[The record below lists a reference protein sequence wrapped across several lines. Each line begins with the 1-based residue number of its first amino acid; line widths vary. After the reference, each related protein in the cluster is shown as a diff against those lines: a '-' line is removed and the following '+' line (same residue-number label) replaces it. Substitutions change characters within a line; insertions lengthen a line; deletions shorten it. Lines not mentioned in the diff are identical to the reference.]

1 MLTCCGFALRRD
13 PVLSPYHDLIRSNLS
28 ETISLR
34 RLHFLM
40 PMLERTAA
48 TLEPCHFQRV
58 LPPTKTPFKS
68 NRRLH
73 TAFWQ
78 HGAADIELSN
88 VWQALI
94 REPLESLNLLPTS
107 QSSSGSRNESLNASN
122 FLLGFLY
129 PQGATLLLRKL
140 SPSTLD
146 RYERPRLYPRGSGP
160 RLFTSSASSSQLS
173 RPSAEEATGHA
184 TAQTEAT
191 SRSDDVAENFDRDN
205 IDPEDG
211 SAAPDE
217 DAGPK
222 EHAHQDRGAKS
233 KSPAMDAST
242 QGATTQEDSMSKVA
256 NAESRGQDQLKY
268 SKWESLRDLLNL
280 NDDGYRFE
288 RIWFRFHALNRPE
301 EFRTQFVDYVTK
313 HKSMTYLLVKSL
325 QDGHWPTLWQIWAR
339 YPEAHREDE
348 EAIDWEEFERNTKF
362 QKMVQQLTSLIK
374 EIHRVEQNPV
384 SVADLESSKTL
395 LSRFI
400 YPIIHRYHRKLRSQD
415 YYYLAQLLKDPLLY
429 EMFLEHIT
437 SSSGPRA
444 LSDKLYKAYRQMPE
458 VKIRGHVMR
467 AMVHLVYKPVGNAE
481 GMEMVLRDLYNRF
494 PRLDMGLYRAYIIF
508 YARRGH
514 VKTAQRLFDEYRSH
528 YVEERKVKQNPLPEY
543 PDFLELLQLYAVRG
557 ELGETRRIFSQAQS
571 DFGPELNTR
580 CWNVL
585 LNAHAKA
592 SEYDAAVRVFG
603 VLKQA
608 VPADRYSYG
617 TMMGMSGS
625 RGDLEFT
632 LELYRMA
639 KSEDIQPNITMVDC
653 VVEAYCQNDKL
664 NDAENIVKITTE
676 KERFDKDELTILW
689 NSLLWHH
696 ASRRDLK
703 TLNELLNQMTE
714 FHVPYDNETYSHLL
728 RALAWCKQP
737 HHALFLLQQAVKTHA
752 FKPTLEHYAL
762 LMSAFMITDQ
772 PQELLRTSAIL
783 RNLGMPQT
791 GSHLLHVLQALSSWA
806 TKDRH
811 SDPEQSRKYLLSAL
825 RQFRESIERSNNA
838 TENLPLRKPKVQK
851 PWVDPSVKATTVATR
866 TEQANIL
873 VHTFTL
879 MRQATDV
886 KDIIELWKSSSPET
900 TNMKEPPLRLL
911 HSLMHTAF
919 YEGKHEEVR
928 QIWRI
933 IFDRACQM
941 ARVSAPGT
949 TRDTTLPALR
959 YMLSDPLK
967 TIQRLYGVTKDPAG
981 LRETVTSVLR
991 AGFRLDSKNWNFYVQ
1006 LLADLKRWRE
1016 AFIVCEEQLMPFWRG
1031 WARARA
1037 KTKGVPQSIPLEV
1050 RRRFMNPHNPRPI
1063 SYTLMVL
1070 SKAYMDLEQMASWSG
1085 EAERLLAYI
1094 TNKCPAS
1101 VSAVRSAVRTNM
1113 PLEITILSRGK
1124 PKDSRDKSEAE
1135 ARLELSRKKR
1145 KGSKSNQQQQQLEEE
1160 EDEAEM
1166 PQSFKEMMELAA
1178 DGETS
1183 SRSPQDW
1190 ELRNDDF
1197 ESEVKEIPAA
1207 APADVSL
1214 NEAEQE
1220 SDWYDVNEHEDEDW
1234 TPQYPEKSLAEL
1246 NELRDA
1252 EAAMFSETLG
1262 SEPSTAGEPETEAM
1276 TFSAAQHSFLERH
1289 VQDTGSSKSR
1299 PKPRAGKG
1307 RKDVVIRDS
1316 KSKVV
1321 QSTAGQDEADGKD
1334 M

>member
-1 MLTCCGFALRRD
+1 MLTCCGLALRRD
-13 PVLSPYHDLIRSNLS
+13 PVLSLYHDLIRSNLP

-34 RLHFLM
+34 QLHFLM

-88 VWQALI
+88 VWQALV

-107 QSSSGSRNESLNASN
+107 KSSSGSRSESLNASS
-122 FLLGFLY
+122 FLLDFLY

-140 SPSTLD
+140 SPSILD

-160 RLFTSSASSSQLS
+160 RLFTSSASSAQLS
-173 RPSAEEATGHA
+173 RSSAEEATGHVSA
-184 TAQTEAT
+184 RIEAI
-191 SRSDDVAENFDRDN
+191 SRPEDVAENSVHDN
-205 IDPEDG
+205 TNTEDE
-211 SAAPDE
+211 SAAPD
-217 DAGPK
+217 AAPGPK
-222 EHAHQDRGAKS
+222 ELANEDRCGTNISLAVN
-233 KSPAMDAST
+233 ASVEE
-242 QGATTQEDSMSKVA
+242 ATAQQESMSEIG
-256 NAESRGQDQLKY
+256 NAESSAQDQLKF
-268 SKWESLRDLLNL
+268 SKLESLRDLLNL

-288 RIWFRFHALNRPE
+288 RIWLRFHALNRPE
-301 EFRTQFVDYVTK
+301 EFRSQFMDYVTR

-325 QDGHWPTLWQIWAR
+325 QEGHWPTLWQIWAR
-339 YPEAHREDE
+339 YPEAHRENA
-348 EAIDWEEFERNTKF
+348 EAIDWEEFERHTKF

-374 EIHRVEQNPV
+374 EIHRLEQATV
-384 SVADLESSKTL
+384 SVADLESSKAL
-395 LSRFI
+395 VSRFI

-415 YYYLAQLLKDPLLY
+415 YEYLPQLLKDPILY
-429 EMFLEHIT
+429 ETFLEHIT
-437 SSSGPRA
+437 SSCGSRA
-444 LSDKLYKAYRQMPE
+444 LSDKLYKAYRKMPG

-481 GMEMVLRDLYNRF
+481 GMEMVLGDLYNRF

-508 YARRGH
+508 YARRGD
-514 VKTAQRLFDEYRSH
+514 VKTAQRFFDEYRSH
-528 YVEERKVKQNPLPEY
+528 YVEERKVKQRPLPNY

-557 ELGETRRIFSQAQS
+557 ELGETRRIFSQAQG

-608 VPADRYSYG
+608 VPADHYSYG

-653 VVEAYCQNDKL
+653 VVEAYCQNDKF

-676 KERFDKDELTILW
+676 RERFDKDELTILW

-752 FKPTLEHYAL
+752 FKPTLEHYTL
-762 LMSAFMITDQ
+762 LMSAFIITGQ

-783 RNLGMPQT
+783 RSLGMPQT
-791 GSHLLHVLQALSSWA
+791 GSLLLRVLQALGSWA
-806 TKDRH
+806 TKDRY
-811 SDPEQSRKYLLSAL
+811 SNPEQSRKLLLSAL
-825 RQFRESIERSNNA
+825 RQFRESIERSNYA
-838 TENLPLRKPKVQK
+838 TENLPLRKAKVQK
-851 PWVDPSVKATTVATR
+851 PWVDSSAKATTVATR

-933 IFDRACQM
+933 VFDRACHM

-959 YMLSDPLK
+959 YMLTDPLK
-967 TIQRLYGVTKDPAG
+967 TIQRLYGVTQDPAG

-1037 KTKGVPQSIPLEV
+1037 KTKGVPKSIPLDV

-1113 PLEITILSRGK
+1113 PLEIAILSRGK

-1135 ARLELSRKKR
+1135 ARLELSPKKR
-1145 KGSKSNQQQQQLEEE
+1145 KDSKLSQHPE
-1160 EDEAEM
+1160 EAEM

-1178 DGETS
+1178 DGEIR
-1183 SRSPQDW
+1183 SRSPEDW
-1190 ELRNDDF
+1190 GMRDNDF
-1197 ESEVKEIPAA
+1197 GSEEREVPT
-1207 APADVSL
+1207 APANASPNDS
-1214 NEAEQE
+1214 EQE
-1220 SDWYDVNEHEDEDW
+1220 SVWYDVNEHEDEDW
-1234 TPQYPEKSLAEL
+1234 TPMYPERSLAEL

-1252 EAAMFSETLG
+1252 EAAIFSETLG
-1262 SEPSTAGEPETEAM
+1262 SELSGNGDPEKEAL
-1276 TFSAAQHSFLERH
+1276 TFSAAQQSFLETH
-1289 VQDTGSSKSR
+1289 VRDFGSSESR
-1299 PKPRAGKG
+1299 PRTRASKS
-1307 RKDVVIRDS
+1307 RKDVVTRDS
-1316 KSKVV
+1316 KSKVA
-1321 QSTAGQDEADGKD
+1321 QNMAGQDEADGKD